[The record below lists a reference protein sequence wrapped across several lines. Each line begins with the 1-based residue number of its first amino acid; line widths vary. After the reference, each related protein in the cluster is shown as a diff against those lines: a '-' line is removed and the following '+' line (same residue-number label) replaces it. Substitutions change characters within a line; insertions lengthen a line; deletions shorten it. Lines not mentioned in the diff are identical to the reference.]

1 MSEIELLLIVQGGI
15 LLLGIIGMLIN
26 AYYQLF
32 KD

>member
-1 MSEIELLLIVQGGI
+1 MSEIELLLLVQGGI

-26 AYYQLF
+26 AYYKLF